1 MAAEL
6 SPRMQHMAEI
16 FDSSK
21 PVTSSKLGY
30 LSDLSSKELKFL
42 EEIWANADAARRHQ
56 VISQLVHL
64 SEVDFRLDFSGV
76 FVFCLSDLDE
86 TIRTQVIAGLDGE
99 ENYLLITPLLRVLK
113 EDNSAKVRAAAAIAL
128 GKFALLGELG
138 KLPTYYKNKIYTALL
153 EVLENKVETAEMKRR
168 ALEAVSSFNMPR
180 VKELIEQAY
189 HTDDVKL
196 KASAI
201 YAMGRNCDSAWL
213 TTLMT
218 ALNSNEAEI
227 RYEAANAC
235 GELGAEEAV
244 PHLLKLIK
252 DEDCQVQEAAIKA
265 LGQIGGEQAKQALN
279 KLAKNPQPK
288 IRQAAKS
295 ALEEVHFCED
305 PLFFQPQPGH
315 HC

>member
-1 MAAEL
+1 MVAES
-6 SPRMQHMAEI
+6 SPRLQHVAEI

-21 PVTSSKLGY
+21 PVASSKLAY
-30 LSDLSSKELKFL
+30 LSDLSSEELKFL
-42 EEIWANADAARRHQ
+42 KEVWTNADVTRRHQ

-64 SEVDFRLDFSGV
+64 NEIDFRFDFSSV
-76 FVFCLSDLDE
+76 FAFCLSDPDE
-86 TIRTQVIAGLDGE
+86 NLRIQAMTGLDGE
-99 ENYLLITPLLRVLK
+99 ENYILITPLLRALK
-113 EDNSAKVRAAAAIAL
+113 EDDSAKVRAVAATAL
-128 GKFALLGELG
+128 GKFALLGELD
-138 KLPTYYKNKIYTALL
+138 KIPTHYKNKIYTALL
-153 EVLENKVETAEMKRR
+153 GVMDNKSETAEVKRR
-168 ALEAVSSFNMPR
+168 ALEAVSPLNLPR

-196 KASAI
+196 KSSAI

-213 TTLMT
+213 TILITE
-218 ALNSNEAEI
+218 LNNDEAEI

-252 DEDCQVQEAAIKA
+252 DEDYQVQEAAIKA

-279 KLAKNPQPK
+279 KLAKNPQPR
-288 IRQAAKS
+288 IRQAIKS
-295 ALEEVHFCED
+295 ALEEIHFCED
-305 PLFFQPQPGH
+305 SPFFQPRPGQ

>member
-6 SPRMQHMAEI
+6 SLRMQRIAEI

-21 PVTSSKLGY
+21 PVASSKLVY
-30 LSDLSSKELKFL
+30 LSGLSSEELKFL
-42 EEIWANADAARRHQ
+42 GGIWVNADAARRHQ

-76 FVFCLSDLDE
+76 FVLCLSDPDE
-86 TIRTQVIAGLDGE
+86 TIRIQAVTGLDGE
-99 ENYLLITPLLRVLK
+99 ENYLLITPLLRALK
-113 EDNSAKVRAAAAIAL
+113 EDSSAEVRTAATIAL
-128 GKFALLGELG
+128 GKFAFLGELG
-138 KLPTYYKNKIYTALL
+138 KIPTHYKNKIYTALL
-153 EVLENKVETAEMKRR
+153 EVLENKVEAAGMRRR
-168 ALEAVSSFNMPR
+168 ALEAVSPFDLPR

-196 KASAI
+196 RASAI

-218 ALNSNEAEI
+218 ELNSNEVEI
-227 RYEAANAC
+227 RYEAASAC

-244 PHLLKLIK
+244 PQLLNLIK
-252 DEDCQVQEAAIKA
+252 DEDCQVQEAAIEA

-279 KLAKNPQPK
+279 KLAKNPQPR
-288 IRQAAKS
+288 IREAAKS
-295 ALEEVHFCED
+295 ALEEIHFCED

>member
-1 MAAEL
+1 MTAEL
-6 SPRMQHMAEI
+6 FPRMQHIAEI

-21 PVTSSKLGY
+21 PVANSKLVY
-30 LSDLSSKELKFL
+30 LSDLNSEELNFL

-64 SEVDFRLDFSGV
+64 SEVDFRLNFSGV
-76 FVFCLSDLDE
+76 FVFCLSDPDE
-86 TIRTQVIAGLDGE
+86 TIRTQAISGLDGE
-99 ENYLLITPLLRVLK
+99 ENYLLITPLLRALK
-113 EDNSAKVRAAAAIAL
+113 EENSAKVRAAAATAL

-138 KLPTYYKNKIYTALL
+138 KLPTHYKNKIYTALL
-153 EVLENKVETAEMKRR
+153 EVLENKAEAAGVRRR
-168 ALEAVSSFNMPR
+168 ALEAVSPFNLPR
-180 VKELIEQAY
+180 VKELIKQAY

-196 KASAI
+196 KSSAI

-218 ALNSNEAEI
+218 ELKSNEAEI

-252 DEDCQVQEAAIKA
+252 DEDYQVQEAAIRA

-279 KLAKNPQPK
+279 KLAKNPQPG
-288 IRQAAKS
+288 ICQAAKS
-295 ALEEVHFCED
+295 ALEEIHFCED
-305 PLFFQPQPGH
+305 PLLFQPQPGH

>member
-6 SPRMQHMAEI
+6 SSRMQHIVEI
-16 FDSSK
+16 FDSSM
-21 PVTSSKLGY
+21 PIASSKLVY
-30 LSDLSSKELKFL
+30 LSDLSSEELKFMG
-42 EEIWANADAARRHQ
+42 EIWADTDAARRQQ

-76 FVFCLSDLDE
+76 FVLCLSDPDE
-86 TIRTQVIAGLDGE
+86 AIRIQAVTGLDGE
-99 ENYLLITPLLRVLK
+99 ENYLLITPLLRALK
-113 EDNSAKVRAAAAIAL
+113 EDNSAEVRAAAAVAV

-138 KLPTYYKNKIYTALL
+138 KIPAHSNDKVYTALL
-153 EVLENKVETAEMKRR
+153 EVLENKVEAFEVRRR
-168 ALEAVSSFNMPR
+168 ALEAVSPFNLPR

-218 ALNSNEAEI
+218 ELNSNEVEM

-244 PHLLKLIK
+244 PHLLKLIE
-252 DEDCQVQEAAIKA
+252 DEDRQVQEAAIDA

-279 KLAKNPQPK
+279 KLAKNPQPR
-288 IRQAAKS
+288 IRKAAKS
-295 ALEEVHFCED
+295 ALEEIHFCGD
-305 PLFFQPQPGH
+305 PLFFQSQPGP

>member
-1 MAAEL
+1 MAAGL
-6 SPRMQHMAEI
+6 SPRMQHIAEI
-16 FDSSK
+16 FDSSE
-21 PVTSSKLGY
+21 PVASSKLVY
-30 LSDLSSKELKFL
+30 LSGLSSKELKFL
-42 EEIWANADAARRHQ
+42 GEIWVDADAAWRHQ

-76 FVFCLSDLDE
+76 FVLCLSDPDE
-86 TIRTQVIAGLDGE
+86 TIRIQAVTGLDGE
-99 ENYLLITPLLRVLK
+99 ENYLLIAPLLRALK
-113 EDNSAKVRAAAAIAL
+113 EDSSAEVRAASAIAL

-138 KLPTYYKNKIYTALL
+138 KIPTHYKNKIYTALL
-153 EVLENKVETAEMKRR
+153 EVLENKVEAAGLRRR
-168 ALEAVSSFNMPR
+168 ALEAVSPFNLPR

-213 TTLMT
+213 ATLVT
-218 ALNSNEAEI
+218 ELNSNEAEI
-227 RYEAANAC
+227 RCEAANAC

-252 DEDCQVQEAAIKA
+252 DEDYQVQEAAIEA
-265 LGQIGGEQAKQALN
+265 LGRIGGEQAKQALN
-279 KLAKNPQPK
+279 KLAKNPQLR

-295 ALEEVHFCED
+295 ALEEIHFCEE
-305 PLFFQPQPGH
+305 PLFFEPQLGH

>member
-1 MAAEL
+1 MAAES
-6 SPRMQHMAEI
+6 SPRIQHITEI

-21 PVTSSKLGY
+21 PVASSKLVY
-30 LSDLSSKELKFL
+30 LSDLSSEELKFL
-42 EEIWANADAARRHQ
+42 KEIWTNADAARRHQ

-76 FVFCLSDLDE
+76 FVFCISDPDE
-86 TIRTQVIAGLDGE
+86 TLRIQAMTGLDGE
-99 ENYLLITPLLRVLK
+99 EKYLLINPLLRALK
-113 EDNSAKVRAAAAIAL
+113 EDNSAKTRAAAATAL

-138 KLPTYYKNKIYTALL
+138 KLPTHYKNKIYTALL
-153 EVLENKVETAEMKRR
+153 DVLGNKVEAAEVRR
-168 ALEAVSSFNMPR
+168 RSLEAVSPFNLPR

-196 KASAI
+196 KSSAI

-213 TTLMT
+213 PILMT
-218 ALNSNEAEI
+218 ELNSNEAEM

-252 DEDCQVQEAAIKA
+252 DEDYQVQEAAIKA
-265 LGQIGGEQAKQALN
+265 LGQIGGEQAKQALK
-279 KLAKNPQPK
+279 KLAKNPQPR
-288 IRQAAKS
+288 IRQAVKS
-295 ALEEVHFCED
+295 ALEEIHFCED
-305 PLFFQPQPGH
+305 PPFFQPQSGH